1 MRITNSIHPTA
12 IVHSSAKICPNVHIG
27 PYSIIEAG
35 VEIGEGTVIGNHV
48 TISGNT
54 IIGKNN
60 KIYHSS
66 SIGEDPQD
74 MKFANEDTRLIIGD
88 NNLIREFCTINKGTS
103 QDKNET
109 RIGNN
114 NWIMAYCHIAH
125 DCILGDYIVM
135 ANSSTLGGHVEIHNH
150 AVLGGATL
158 VHQFCKIGAHVMT
171 AGGSGI
177 QKDVPPF
184 VITHGNFAK
193 PIGVNSEGLKRR
205 NFNDNQLSCIKR
217 GFKVIYRKDNS
228 IDQALKELEFLANE
242 EEVIHLY
249 IDFIKK
255 STRGLIR

>member
-1 MRITNSIHPTA
+1 MRTSNSIHPTVIIHEA
-12 IVHSSAKICPNVHIG
+12 AKIAANVHIG
-27 PYSIIEAG
+27 PYSIIDEG
-35 VEIGEGTVIGNHV
+35 VKIGEGTVVGNHV
-48 TISGNT
+48 TITGNT

-60 KIYHSS
+60 KIYHCS

-103 QDKNET
+103 QDRNET
-109 RIGNN
+109 TIGNN

-125 DCILGDYIVM
+125 DCILGNHNVL
-135 ANSSTLGGHVEIHNH
+135 ANNSTLGGHVEINDY

-158 VHQFCKIGAHVMT
+158 VHQFCKIGSHVMT

-177 QKDVPPF
+177 LKDVPPF
-184 VITHGNFAK
+184 VVIHGNLAK
-193 PIGVNSEGLKRR
+193 PYGINSEGLKRR
-205 NFNDNQLSCIKR
+205 GFNSNQLSLIKK
-217 GFKVIYRKDNS
+217 GYKEIYRKDNS
-228 IDQALKELEFLANE
+228 IDQALKELESLASEDEIVN
-242 EEVIHLY
+242 LY